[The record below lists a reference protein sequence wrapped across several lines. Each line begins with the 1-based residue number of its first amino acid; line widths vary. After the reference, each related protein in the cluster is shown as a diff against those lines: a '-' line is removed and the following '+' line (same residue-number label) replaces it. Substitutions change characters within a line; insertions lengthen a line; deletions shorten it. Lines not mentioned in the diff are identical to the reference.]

1 MIVYDE
7 DHLVYWER
15 SKKNALKNLQANP
28 KVAVIYSNKAAFFN
42 KEIPFVGGIIRFFG
56 TAKIHESG
64 ELRDEVFT
72 MLPKREQEH
81 DGADEG
87 FAVMIKLDR
96 AVTMRGEAVN

>member
-1 MIVYDE
+1 MFNAFQDHCVCLLSTVDEDGAPNVSPKGSMIVYDD
-7 DHLVYWER
+7 DHLAYWER

-64 ELRDEVFT
+64 ELGDQR
-72 MLPKREQEH
+72 
-81 DGADEG
+81 
-87 FAVMIKLDR
+87 
-96 AVTMRGEAVN
+96 